1 MEHQVIPKKILDVRF
16 LGSFSVLYQGG
27 ARHVTV
33 DEKNEEEE
41 EEEGKGQGDV
51 SENDESLNCLK
62 GAESSQS
69 ILS

>member
-1 MEHQVIPKKILDVRF
+1 MEHQVTPKKILDVRF

-33 DEKNEEEE
+33 DKENEEEEEDKE

-51 SENDESLNCLK
+51 SENDESL
-62 GAESSQS
+62 
-69 ILS
+69 IV